1 MKLLITGACGH
12 IGSYLVDQIYK
23 IKKIKEVLLI
33 DNFNAHRYST
43 LFNLKQGKKTS
54 FYNIDL
60 SKTNLKNFKK
70 ADYVIHCAS
79 HTNAQGSFSI
89 KKEMYRNNLL
99 CMKNIISYCKNKK
112 AKLIHIS
119 STSVYGKQVKIV
131 DEDDEKLL
139 KPQSPYAEIK
149 LIEEKLLKRE
159 RKKLKYIS
167 FRFGTIAGVSTGMRF
182 HTAIN
187 KFCLNASLNEKIQIY
202 ETAFNQYR
210 PYLSLKDAFKVFKF
224 CIEKNVFNNDVYNA
238 LSGNFTVKEIL
249 KIIKKYKK
257 KIKVQFVKTKIMN
270 QLSYH
275 VDDKKLKKLG
285 LILNYKIEKD
295 IKETLNLFKSLTY
308 K

>member
-1 MKLLITGACGH
+1 M
-12 IGSYLVDQIYK
+12 
-23 IKKIKEVLLI
+23 
-33 DNFNAHRYST
+33 
-43 LFNLKQGKKTS
+43 
-54 FYNIDL
+54 
-60 SKTNLKNFKK
+60 
-70 ADYVIHCAS
+70 
-79 HTNAQGSFSI
+79 
-89 KKEMYRNNLL
+89 
-99 CMKNIISYCKNKK
+99 
-112 AKLIHIS
+112 
-119 STSVYGKQVKIV
+119 
-131 DEDDEKLL
+131 
-139 KPQSPYAEIK
+139 
-149 LIEEKLLKRE
+149 EEKLLKKE

-167 FRFGTIAGVSTGMRF
+167 FRFGTIAGTSKGMRF

-202 ETAFNQYR
+202 KTAFNQYR
-210 PYLSLKDAFKVFKF
+210 PYLSLKDAFKLFKF